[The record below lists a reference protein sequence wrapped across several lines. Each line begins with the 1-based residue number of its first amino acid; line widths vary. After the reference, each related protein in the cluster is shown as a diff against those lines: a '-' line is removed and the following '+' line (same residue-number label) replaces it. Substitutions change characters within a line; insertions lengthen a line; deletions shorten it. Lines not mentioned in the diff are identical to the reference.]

1 MIGNCAM
8 TPADCIRLAAAEHDV
23 PEARLVGPYK
33 RPRAVAMARATAVK
47 LGLAN
52 GFTRADMARA
62 LGVDW
67 GSVNYLARK
76 VWA

>member
-1 MIGNCAM
+1 M

-33 RPRAVAMARATAVK
+33 RPRHVAIARATAVK
-47 LGLAN
+47 LGLAH

-67 GSVNYLARK
+67 SSVHYLARR
-76 VWA
+76 VWT